1 MDGERRLRIATERHV
16 SGPTLILSGD
26 LDPATTPELRS
37 AIDAARTPDD
47 QCVVIDL
54 AAVEFI
60 DSAGLRGLIETFHQL
75 EADEVDLTIRRPSRI
90 VSRLLEITALD
101 TILPIEN

>member
-1 MDGERRLRIATERHV
+1 MDEHRLHIATERNP

-26 LDPATTPELRS
+26 LDPATTPELHR
-37 AIDAARTPDD
+37 AIQAARSVEDKA
-47 QCVVIDL
+47 VIIDL

-60 DSAGLRGLIETFHQL
+60 DSAGLRGLVEAFHLL
-75 EADEVDLTIRRPSRI
+75 EADEVGLTLRRPNRI

-101 TILPIEN
+101 TVLPIEH

>member
-1 MDGERRLRIATERHV
+1 MDDERRLHIETERNP

-26 LDPATTPELRS
+26 LDPATTPELQRAIQAARS
-37 AIDAARTPDD
+37 ADD
-47 QCVVIDL
+47 ETVIIDL

-60 DSAGLRGLIETFHQL
+60 DSAGLRGLVEAFHLL
-75 EADEVDLTIRRPSRI
+75 EADEVELTLRRPNRI

-101 TILPIEN
+101 TVLPIEH